1 MGTREAA
8 RGAGASAEGRQVS
21 RRIRTIKPE
30 WLTDET
36 LAACSADARVLSIG
50 LILLADDEGRGIA
63 TPAHLAAEVFRYELT
78 AHDCRDA
85 AEVSS
90 RTRRALDELSS
101 IGFARVYQVAGK
113 SFYALPSWS
122 RHQRIDRPTPSR
134 IPPPP
139 DKETPTIPDTSDS
152 SSSVRRALDESSS
165 SPRRSIAAGEDRIG
179 EDQER
184 IGAEVESRAGAREA
198 PPPPPPVGRAGS
210 VRDRPPQ
217 AAEHAYAEAVKA
229 AGGLYVPRPSE
240 DAPHFRAVGEA
251 AQDEARRTRSTLT
264 EVLAAWATRW
274 RQSRRTA
281 VCRPAYWAEW
291 VQSEQSRGANRPVE
305 PEGSA
310 SWIDDVPDESIFP
323 E

>member
-1 MGTREAA
+1 M
-8 RGAGASAEGRQVS
+8 S

-50 LILLADDEGRGIA
+50 LILLADDEGKGIA
-63 TPAHLAAEVFRYELT
+63 TVAHLAAEVFRYELT
-78 AHDCRDA
+78 ADDCAHA

-90 RTRRALDELSS
+90 RTRRALVELST
-101 IGFARVYQVAGK
+101 IGFAEVYTSQGK
-113 SFYALPSWS
+113 AYYRLPAWS

-134 IPPPP
+134 IPDPPP
-139 DKETPTIPDTSDS
+139 ASERAETVAVSATSES
-152 SSSVRRALDESSS
+152 SSSDRRALDESSS
-165 SPRRSIAAGEDRIG
+165 SNRRSIAAGEDRIG

-217 AAEHAYAEAVKA
+217 AAEQAYAAAVTA
-229 AGGLYVPRPSE
+229 AGGRYVPRPSE
-240 DAPHFRAVGEA
+240 DAPHFRAIGEA

-291 VQSEQSRGANRPVE
+291 VQSEQSRGANRPIE